1 MSDDK
6 PENQEF
12 YASNEVNDF
21 HSSAAPKELSAST
34 DNSEK
39 TAEQTVPSSLPATA
53 GILTTGAV
61 ATAAVTV
68 GVLVGKP
75 LLQNL
80 PQIDLLEAN
89 STSTSVS
96 YSFQCTYVSSGN
108 LTVRLT
114 SALEEKSVSYPLE
127 VSEISSSNSLLSVPD
142 SSLDSSSSSSSSYT
156 KTIQGTFAGLS
167 PKTSYALTILSPLT
181 ENTMTTL
188 KSQTVLT
195 GTEPL
200 VAPSVSFLT
209 TEVQYSSS
217 QLTYTLAVTDP
228 SSTLDSK
235 SFYIQAIGLDSTGAS
250 VTQKEAL
257 SGSLTDGQT
266 LSLAIFTKGNVLR
279 LSVWG
284 ITSYVKEGDSAVS
297 TPQKFVEMALYY

>member
-1 MSDDK
+1 
-6 PENQEF
+6 
-12 YASNEVNDF
+12 
-21 HSSAAPKELSAST
+21 
-34 DNSEK
+34 
-39 TAEQTVPSSLPATA
+39 
-53 GILTTGAV
+53 
-61 ATAAVTV
+61 
-68 GVLVGKP
+68 
-75 LLQNL
+75 
-80 PQIDLLEAN
+80 
-89 STSTSVS
+89 
-96 YSFQCTYVSSGN
+96 
-108 LTVRLT
+108 
-114 SALEEKSVSYPLE
+114 
-127 VSEISSSNSLLSVPD
+127 
-142 SSLDSSSSSSSSYT
+142 
-156 KTIQGTFAGLS
+156 
-167 PKTSYALTILSPLT
+167 
-181 ENTMTTL
+181 MTTL

-297 TPQKFVEMALYY
+297 TPQKFVEKALYY